1 MATVWV
7 LVSSTL
13 FELFERG
20 VRKEGKGGPD
30 LKLVVDSTAGS
41 LKAFEGTM
49 FVCGKQP
56 HPSHTMETILFRQR
70 KCQITERERT
80 CAAQGDEKISSGTVF
95 RASKLPNR
103 SSGMTLRFSSPQ
115 CWHNAPH

>member
-70 KCQITERERT
+70 KCQITEREREHVPPRAMRKSPPAPFSGLRSFRT
-80 CAAQGDEKISSGTVF
+80 GAAE
-95 RASKLPNR
+95 
-103 SSGMTLRFSSPQ
+103 
-115 CWHNAPH
+115 

>member
-1 MATVWV
+1 M
-7 LVSSTL
+7 
-13 FELFERG
+13 RG
-20 VRKEGKGGPD
+20 VGKGGPD

-103 SSGMTLRFSSPQ
+103 QEQRNDAEILKSPMLAQCSSLKCPQ
-115 CWHNAPH
+115 PLCNIS